1 MTTAELAPPALLRI
15 ENLSVQYAKPTG
27 TTYVLEDV
35 SIDVRPGESLGIVGE
50 SGSGK
55 SVLARM
61 ILGIE
66 SRHSDARVQGSIYFD
81 DQDLTQLGAKDRAA
95 LAGVDIAMIFQDP
108 MTSLNPVVRVQRQ
121 LMESVTNRNRLNR
134 KAEREG
140 AVELLRSVGVP
151 DPERRVDAYPS
162 EFSGGMR
169 QRVGIAAAIAG
180 KPRLLLADEPTTAL
194 DVTIQRKVLD
204 LLDGLRRDRGMSM
217 LLVTH
222 DLGLLTGR
230 AERTVVLYA
239 GRVMETGPTVAV
251 TTAPAHPYTRGL
263 LDSIPRVSGSLR
275 RELPTIAGSLPSMAA
290 PRAGCPFAPRC
301 AIALPRCV
309 SERPPMTTIAPG
321 HEAACWNLP
330 KEETA

>member
-1 MTTAELAPPALLRI
+1 MTQVLPPLLRV
-15 ENLSVQYAKPTG
+15 ENLSVQYTKPTG

-35 SIDVRPGESLGIVGE
+35 SLTVRAGESLGIVGE

-61 ILGIE
+61 ILGVE
-66 SRHSDARVQGSIYFD
+66 SARAAASVQGAIYFD
-81 DQDLTQLGAKDRAA
+81 NRELTGLAARERAG

-108 MTSLNPVVRVQRQ
+108 MTSLNPVVRVRRQ
-121 LMESVTNRNRLNR
+121 LMESVSNRQRLSR

-140 AVELLRSVGVP
+140 AVELLRAVGVP
-151 DPERRVDAYPS
+151 DPERRVDAYPA

-204 LLDGLRRDRGMSM
+204 LLDGLRRDLGMSM

-230 AERTVVLYA
+230 AERTAVLYA
-239 GRVMETGPTVAV
+239 GRMMETGPTVSV
-251 TTAPAHPYTRGL
+251 TTTPAHPYTRGL
-263 LDSIPRVSGSLR
+263 LDSIPRVSGPWR

-290 PRAGCPFAPRC
+290 PRVGCPFAPRC
-301 AIALPRCV
+301 PIALPRC
-309 SERPPMTTIAPG
+309 SNERPPMTTVAFG
-321 HEAACWNLP
+321 HEAACWNLGE
-330 KEETA
+330 KGTS

>member
-1 MTTAELAPPALLRI
+1 MTQIHSPLLRV
-15 ENLSVQYAKPTG
+15 ENLSVQYTKPAG
-27 TTYVLEDV
+27 ITYVLEDV
-35 SIDVRPGESLGIVGE
+35 SLTIRAGEALGIVGE

-61 ILGIE
+61 ILGVE
-66 SRHSDARVQGSIYFD
+66 SRRAEAQVQGSIHFD
-81 DQDLTQLGAKDRAA
+81 GSDLTALSARERAA

-121 LMESVTNRNRLNR
+121 LMESVSNRARLSR
-134 KAEREG
+134 RAEREG
-140 AVELLRSVGVP
+140 AVELLRAVGVP
-151 DPERRVDAYPS
+151 DPERRVDAYPA

-204 LLDGLRRDRGMSM
+204 VLDGLRRDLGMSM

-230 AERTVVLYA
+230 AERTAVLYA
-239 GRVMETGPTVAV
+239 GRMMETGPTVAV

-263 LDSIPRVSGSLR
+263 LESIPRVSGPLR
-275 RELPTIAGSLPSMAA
+275 RVLPTIAGSLPSMSA
-290 PRAGCPFAPRC
+290 PRVGCPFAPRC
-301 AIALPRCV
+301 PIALPRCS
-309 SERPPMTTIAPG
+309 SERPPMTTVAPG
-321 HEAACWNLP
+321 HEAACWDLAE
-330 KEETA
+330 KETAS